1 MPKAYIHEIRGGSGK
16 APKMPEDDRPIDRLG
31 KSSLARAA
39 TDEGITSPSATKNY
53 VGKLGIRS
61 DFKPKNPYESQ
72 ADTPQPIASKQE
84 LTKMLSET
92 SQRSSIASSQRQKSS
107 NGQHAYRHS
116 LLGDKSL
123 TAQMRKISN
132 SGDDEAPSRELKPG
146 SIPKLAGGAEKLG
159 TFSGVFVPTT
169 LNVLSV
175 LMFLRFGFILGQA
188 GVVGMMG
195 LFTLRLYLHVTSNE
209 FLGGKVCSL

>member
-1 MPKAYIHEIRGGSGK
+1 MNQGCSGK

-31 KSSLARAA
+31 KTSLARAA
-39 TDEGITSPSATKNY
+39 TDEGIISPSATKNY
-53 VGKLGIRS
+53 VGKLGIHS
-61 DFKPKNPYESQ
+61 DFNPENPYEPH
-72 ADTPQPIASKQE
+72 ADTPQPIASKRQ
-84 LTKMLSET
+84 LTTKLSET
-92 SQRSSIASSQRQKSS
+92 SQRNSIASSQRQKSS

-123 TAQMRKISN
+123 TAQMHNISS
-132 SGDDEAPSRELKPG
+132 SGDDEAPPRELKPG
-146 SIPKLAGGAEKLG
+146 SIPKLAGGTEKLG

-175 LMFLRFGFILGQA
+175 LMFLRFGFILGQS

-195 LFTLRLYLHVTSNE
+195 MFVYPKTIYLCDV
-209 FLGGKVCSL
+209 

>member
-1 MPKAYIHEIRGGSGK
+1 
-16 APKMPEDDRPIDRLG
+16 MPEDDRPIDRLG

-39 TDEGITSPSATKNY
+39 TDEGIISPSATKNY
-53 VGKLGIRS
+53 VAKLGIHS
-61 DFKPKNPYESQ
+61 DFSPENPYEPQ
-72 ADTPQPIASKQE
+72 ADTPHQPIASKQE
-84 LTKMLSET
+84 LTKRLSQT
-92 SQRSSIASSQRQKSS
+92 SQRNSIASSQRQKSS

-123 TAQMRKISN
+123 TAQMHNISS
-132 SGDDEAPSRELKPG
+132 SGNDDAPSRELRPG

-175 LMFLRFGFILGQA
+175 LMFLRFGFILGQS

-195 LFTLRLYLHVTSNE
+195 LFTLRLSPYVTSNE

>member
-1 MPKAYIHEIRGGSGK
+1 MNQGCSGK

-31 KSSLARAA
+31 KTSLARAA
-39 TDEGITSPSATKNY
+39 TDEGIISPSATKSY
-53 VGKLGIRS
+53 VGKLGIHS
-61 DFKPKNPYESQ
+61 DFNPENPYEPQ
-72 ADTPQPIASKQE
+72 ADTPQPIASKRQ
-84 LTKMLSET
+84 LTTKLSET
-92 SQRSSIASSQRQKSS
+92 SQRNSIASSQRQKSS

-123 TAQMRKISN
+123 PAQMHNISS

-146 SIPKLAGGAEKLG
+146 PISKLAGEKLG

-175 LMFLRFGFILGQA
+175 LMFLRFGFILGQS

-195 LFTLRLYLHVTSNE
+195 MFVNPKTIYLCDV
-209 FLGGKVCSL
+209 

>member
-1 MPKAYIHEIRGGSGK
+1 MNQGCSGK

-31 KSSLARAA
+31 KTSLARAA
-39 TDEGITSPSATKNY
+39 TDEGIISPSATKNY
-53 VGKLGIRS
+53 VGKLGIHS
-61 DFKPKNPYESQ
+61 DFNPENPYEPQ
-72 ADTPQPIASKQE
+72 ADTPQPIAFKRQ
-84 LTKMLSET
+84 LTTKLSET
-92 SQRSSIASSQRQKSS
+92 SQRDSIASSQRQKSS

-123 TAQMRKISN
+123 TAQMHNISS

-146 SIPKLAGGAEKLG
+146 SISKLAGEKLG

-175 LMFLRFGFILGQA
+175 LMFLRFGFILGQS

-195 LFTLRLYLHVTSNE
+195 MFVYPKTIY
-209 FLGGKVCSL
+209 VCDV